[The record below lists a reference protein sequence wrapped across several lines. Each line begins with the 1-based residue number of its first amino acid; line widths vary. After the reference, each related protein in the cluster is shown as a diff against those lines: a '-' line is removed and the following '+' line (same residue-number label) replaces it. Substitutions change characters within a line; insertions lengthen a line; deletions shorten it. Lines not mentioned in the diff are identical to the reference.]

1 MYYGHYAFWLPKP
14 HGAPD
19 PVYYGL
25 MNKTNKAFALTL
37 DFNLVDYDNVWE
49 AMGSTLAAS
58 VQGDDAIVSA
68 KYMGEAC
75 NGWPMVA
82 IVFATFDCA
91 KSFTYAYLGY
101 TLDNLVDWDVH
112 TDEAVGEVMAT
123 GEFVKA

>member
-1 MYYGHYAFWLPKP
+1 LAGLLEYTR
-14 HGAPD
+14 
-19 PVYYGL
+19 L

-49 AMGSTLAAS
+49 SMAGTLANS
-58 VQGDDAIVSA
+58 VQSDDAIVSA

-75 NGWPMVA
+75 NGWPMLA

-91 KSFTYAYLGY
+91 KAFTYAYLGY
-101 TLDNLVDWDVH
+101 TLDNLTDWDVY

-123 GEFVKA
+123 GEFV